1 MPAFAQHARRRRR
14 AASESLKPMLCV
26 SNGGGQDWITE
37 GCVTLVDAA
46 TAPLSVKA
54 VMPTFISKG
63 DEKAY
68 SEHNQGNAHKRV
80 WSSLPS

>member
-1 MPAFAQHARRRRR
+1 MR
-14 AASESLKPMLCV
+14 CV

-46 TAPLSVKA
+46 TVPLSVKA